1 MNEFKRE
8 LINELKDDLKIY
20 NQDKHISQL
29 SSIIIY
35 LLDNY
40 YNSIVE
46 WFGNTIDGN
55 ENYGILFY
63 LAGFDG
69 QKQQELAQ
77 FFKNEFDITVF

>member
-1 MNEFKRE
+1 MNELERE
-8 LINELKDDLKIY
+8 LIHELKDDLKVY
-20 NQDKHISQL
+20 NKDKHISQL

-40 YNSIVE
+40 YNSIVK
-46 WFGNTIDGN
+46 WFGNTINGN

-69 QKQQELAQ
+69 KKQNELQE
-77 FFKNEFDITVF
+77 FFIEEFGIYVF